1 MIGDETRAV
10 AASAA
15 LREQGIFV
23 PAIRY
28 PTVARGAAR
37 LRVTVTASHTPED
50 ISLLVAAL
58 RSVRNPINREHAT
71 KVGVRNPQS
80 QMNKLAKLDHQFV
93 WHPFTQMRDWL
104 KREPVVIV
112 AGKGAVLHDIRGREY
127 LDANSSIWTNLHGH
141 NHPKIN
147 TAIQRQL
154 KKIAHCSAL
163 GLANEPASLLA
174 ERLVKL
180 ANAKAVGRASS
191 RAGFSAPEQSGSG
204 PSAASP
210 HLNKVFF
217 SDDGS
222 TALEVALKLAYEFTR
237 RTRTKPVG
245 RPSSAVALLR
255 RVEASSRAA
264 EPKFL
269 SLAGA
274 YHGDTVGA
282 VSLGHIDL
290 FHKSYSGLLFKTDK
304 VMSPYCYRCPFNRA
318 KPERAD
324 AREYRK
330 CNWECV
336 GLVEK
341 KFATQK
347 RKGNP
352 YAAFVFEPLIQ
363 GAAGM
368 IPQPRGWLRRVT
380 EIARSHGALLI
391 ADEVMTGFGRR
402 TGILLDSNSS
412 TFRTPRTSLFACHH
426 EGVQPDFLCLAKGLT
441 GGYLPMAATLTTQ
454 KVFDAFL
461 GEYEEFKTF
470 FHGHSYTANQLGA
483 AAALASLEILQAK
496 PSIRARQN
504 LEKNLHDELQT
515 LWSLPNVGDIRQVGL
530 IAGIELVRD
539 WRTRKPFD
547 LREHAGIR
555 VCEAMAR
562 RGVLTR
568 PVGNVIVLMP
578 PYCTTPKQV
587 RKMVRVSR
595 ESICETLF

>member
-1 MIGDETRAV
+1 
-10 AASAA
+10 
-15 LREQGIFV
+15 
-23 PAIRY
+23 
-28 PTVARGAAR
+28 
-37 LRVTVTASHTPED
+37 
-50 ISLLVAAL
+50 
-58 RSVRNPINREHAT
+58 
-71 KVGVRNPQS
+71 
-80 QMNKLAKLDHQFV
+80 MNKLAQLDHQFV
-93 WHPFTQMRDWL
+93 WHPFTQMCDWL

-147 TAIQRQL
+147 AAIQRQL
-154 KKIAHCSAL
+154 KKIAHSSAL

-174 ERLVKL
+174 AKLVRT
-180 ANAKAVGRASS
+180 ANPQ
-191 RAGFSAPEQSGSG
+191 SAICNPQ
-204 PSAASP
+204 
-210 HLNKVFF
+210 LNKVFF

-222 TALEVALKLAYEFTR
+222 TALEIALKLAYEFTR
-237 RTRTKPVG
+237 RAR
-245 RPSSAVALLR
+245 SAGVSPA
-255 RVEASSRAA
+255 SRAKVQ
-264 EPKFL
+264 PRFL

-304 VMSPYCYRCPFNRA
+304 VMSPYCYRCPFNCA

-330 CNWECV
+330 CNWECA

-341 KFATQK
+341 KFATQE

-380 EIARSHGALLI
+380 EIARHHGALLI
-391 ADEVMTGFGRR
+391 ADEVMTGFGRVGQCSAGVPPAWR
-402 TGILLDSNSS
+402 KEKFSLALAPGRRDACAT
-412 TFRTPRTSLFACHH
+412 LFASQH

-461 GEYEEFKTF
+461 GEYDEFKTF

-483 AAALASLEILQAK
+483 AAALASLEILRGKQ
-496 PSIRARQN
+496 SIRARQN

-515 LWSLPNVGDIRQVGL
+515 FWSLPNVGDIRQVGL

-547 LREHAGIR
+547 LQERAGIR

-568 PVGNVIVLMP
+568 PIGNVIVLMP
-578 PYCTTPKQV
+578 PYCTTTKQA
-587 RKMVRVSR
+587 RKMVRAVFDSIR
-595 ESICETLF
+595 EIFGRAGV

>member
-1 MIGDETRAV
+1 
-10 AASAA
+10 
-15 LREQGIFV
+15 
-23 PAIRY
+23 
-28 PTVARGAAR
+28 
-37 LRVTVTASHTPED
+37 
-50 ISLLVAAL
+50 
-58 RSVRNPINREHAT
+58 
-71 KVGVRNPQS
+71 
-80 QMNKLAKLDHQFV
+80 MNKLAQLDHQFV

-141 NHPKIN
+141 NHPRIN
-147 TAIQRQL
+147 AAIQRQL
-154 KKIAHCSAL
+154 KKVAHSSAL
-163 GLANEPASLLA
+163 GLANEPASRLA
-174 ERLVKL
+174 EKLVQM
-180 ANAKAVGRASS
+180 ANQKIGRAVP
-191 RAGFSAPEQSGSG
+191 SAPFSHTHVRRGEDTAPYLG
-204 PSAASP
+204 
-210 HLNKVFF
+210 KVFF

-237 RTRTKPVG
+237 RAR
-245 RPSSAVALLR
+245 SAGVSPA
-255 RVEASSRAA
+255 SRAKVQ
-264 EPKFL
+264 PRFL
-269 SLAGA
+269 SLEGA

-282 VSLGHIDL
+282 VSLGHLDL

-324 AREYRK
+324 AREYRQ
-330 CNWECV
+330 CNWECA

-341 KFATQK
+341 KFATQG

-380 EIARSHGALLI
+380 EIARRHEALLI
-391 ADEVMTGFGRR
+391 ADEVMTGFGR
-402 TGILLDSNSS
+402 TGCLESRLQGVSPTS
-412 TFRTPRTSLFACHH
+412 FPPKGGTPNTLFASHH
-426 EGVQPDFLCLAKGLT
+426 ESVQPDFLCLAKGLT

-461 GEYEEFKTF
+461 GEYDEFKTF

-483 AAALASLEILQAK
+483 AAALASLDVLQGK

-530 IAGIELVRD
+530 IAGVELVRD
-539 WRTRKPFD
+539 WRTREPFD
-547 LREHAGIR
+547 LRERAGIR

-568 PVGNVIVLMP
+568 PAGNVIVLMP
-578 PYCTTPKQV
+578 PYCTTPVQA
-587 RKMVRVSR
+587 RKMVRAVFDSIR
-595 ESICETLF
+595 EIFGRAGV

>member
-1 MIGDETRAV
+1 
-10 AASAA
+10 
-15 LREQGIFV
+15 
-23 PAIRY
+23 
-28 PTVARGAAR
+28 
-37 LRVTVTASHTPED
+37 
-50 ISLLVAAL
+50 
-58 RSVRNPINREHAT
+58 
-71 KVGVRNPQS
+71 
-80 QMNKLAKLDHQFV
+80 MNKFAQLDHQFV

-104 KREPVVIV
+104 KREPVLIV
-112 AGKGAVLHDIRGREY
+112 TGKGAVLRDMGGHEY

-147 TAIQRQL
+147 AAIQRQL
-154 KKIAHCSAL
+154 KKIAHSSAL

-174 ERLVKL
+174 GKL
-180 ANAKAVGRASS
+180 IQAANAGIHVS
-191 RAGFSAPEQSGSG
+191 RFTFHESCAKPPRKSQIANRKLE
-204 PSAASP
+204 
-210 HLNKVFF
+210 KVFF

-237 RTRTKPVG
+237 RTR
-245 RPSSAVALLR
+245 SAGSLPASR
-255 RVEASSRAA
+255 RRI
-264 EPKFL
+264 EPRFL

-304 VMSPYCYRCPFNRA
+304 VMSPYCYRCPFNCA

-324 AREYRK
+324 AREYRR
-330 CNWECV
+330 CHWECV
-336 GLVEK
+336 SLVEK
-341 KFATQK
+341 KFASQK

-368 IPQPRGWLRRVT
+368 IPQPHGWLRQVT
-380 EIARSHGALLI
+380 EIARDHDTLLI
-391 ADEVMTGFGRR
+391 ADEVMTGLGR
-402 TGILLDSNSS
+402 TGVAALVKARIGEAMKPRFHKRGYGS
-412 TFRTPRTSLFACHH
+412 TLFASHH
-426 EGVQPDFLCLAKGLT
+426 EGIQPDFLCLAKGLT

-454 KVFDAFL
+454 RVFDAFL
-461 GEYEEFKTF
+461 GEYDEFKTF

-483 AAALASLEILQAK
+483 AAALASLDVLQGK

-504 LEKNLHDELQT
+504 LERKLHDELQA

-547 LREHAGIR
+547 LRERAGIR

-587 RKMVRVSR
+587 GRMVRAVFDSVR
-595 ESICETLF
+595 EVLGKL

>member
-1 MIGDETRAV
+1 MH
-10 AASAA
+10 
-15 LREQGIFV
+15 
-23 PAIRY
+23 P
-28 PTVARGAAR
+28 
-37 LRVTVTASHTPED
+37 
-50 ISLLVAAL
+50 
-58 RSVRNPINREHAT
+58 
-71 KVGVRNPQS
+71 
-80 QMNKLAKLDHQFV
+80 LAQLDHQFV

-112 AGKGAVLHDIRGREY
+112 AGKGAVLRDMGGHEY

-147 TAIQRQL
+147 AAIQRQL
-154 KKIAHCSAL
+154 KKIAHSSAL

-174 ERLVKL
+174 EKLVQMVNLK
-180 ANAKAVGRASS
+180 VGRAVP
-191 RAGFSAPEQSGSG
+191 SAPFSHTRFRRGEDTAPYLG
-204 PSAASP
+204 
-210 HLNKVFF
+210 KIFF

-237 RTRTKPVG
+237 RTR
-245 RPSSAVALLR
+245 SASR
-255 RVEASSRAA
+255 RQI
-264 EPKFL
+264 EPRLL

-290 FHKSYSGLLFKTDK
+290 FHKRYSGLLFKTDK

-318 KPERAD
+318 QPERAD
-324 AREYRK
+324 AREYHQ

-341 KFATQK
+341 KFASQK

-352 YAAFVFEPLIQ
+352 YAAFVFETLIQ

-368 IPQPRGWLRRVT
+368 IPQPRGWLRQVT
-380 EIARSHGALLI
+380 EIARDHGTLLI
-391 ADEVMTGFGRR
+391 ADEVMTGFGR
-402 TGILLDSNSS
+402 TGFSHSTLNPQPS
-412 TFRTPRTSLFACHH
+412 TFLFACHH

-454 KVFDAFL
+454 KVFNAFL
-461 GEYEEFKTF
+461 GEYDEFKTF

-483 AAALASLEILQAK
+483 AAALASLEILQGNQ
-496 PSIRARQN
+496 SVRARQN
-504 LEKNLHDELQT
+504 LEKNLRDELQT

-547 LREHAGIR
+547 LRERAGIR

-568 PVGNVIVLMP
+568 SVGNVIVLMP
-578 PYCTTPKQV
+578 PYCTTKAQLQKIIRAV
-587 RKMVRVSR
+587 FDSIR
-595 ESICETLF
+595 EIFGCAGV

>member
-1 MIGDETRAV
+1 
-10 AASAA
+10 
-15 LREQGIFV
+15 
-23 PAIRY
+23 
-28 PTVARGAAR
+28 
-37 LRVTVTASHTPED
+37 
-50 ISLLVAAL
+50 
-58 RSVRNPINREHAT
+58 
-71 KVGVRNPQS
+71 
-80 QMNKLAKLDHQFV
+80 MNKLAQLDHQFV

-112 AGKGAVLHDIRGREY
+112 AGKGAALHDVRGREY

-141 NHPKIN
+141 NHPRIN
-147 TAIQRQL
+147 AAIQRQL
-154 KKIAHCSAL
+154 KKVAHSSAL
-163 GLANEPASLLA
+163 GLANEPASRLA
-174 ERLVKL
+174 EKLVQTANVTRPRKSRIANRKL
-180 ANAKAVGRASS
+180 
-191 RAGFSAPEQSGSG
+191 E
-204 PSAASP
+204 
-210 HLNKVFF
+210 KVFF

-237 RTRTKPVG
+237 RAR
-245 RPSSAVALLR
+245 SAGVSPA
-255 RVEASSRAA
+255 SRAKVQ
-264 EPKFL
+264 PRFL
-269 SLAGA
+269 SLEGA
-274 YHGDTVGA
+274 YHGDTLGA

-330 CNWECV
+330 CNWECA

-341 KFATQK
+341 KFATQG

-380 EIARSHGALLI
+380 EIARSYDALLI
-391 ADEVMTGFGRR
+391 ADEVMTGFGR
-402 TGILLDSNSS
+402 TGVAALVKARNDVVMG
-412 TFRTPRTSLFACHH
+412 PRFHKRGDGTVLFACHH
-426 EGVQPDFLCLAKGLT
+426 ESVQPDFLCLAKGLT

-461 GEYEEFKTF
+461 GEYGEFKTF

-483 AAALASLEILQAK
+483 AAALANLEILQGK
-496 PSIRARQN
+496 PSLCARQN
-504 LEKNLHDELQT
+504 LKKNLHDELQT
-515 LWSLPNVGDIRQVGL
+515 LWSLPNVGDIRRVGL
-530 IAGIELVRD
+530 IAGVELVRD
-539 WRTRKPFD
+539 WRTRAPFD
-547 LREHAGIR
+547 LRERAGIR

-568 PVGNVIVLMP
+568 PIGNVIVLMP
-578 PYCTTPKQV
+578 PYCTTPVQA
-587 RKMVRVSR
+587 RKMVRAVFDSVR
-595 ESICETLF
+595 EVFGRR

>member
-1 MIGDETRAV
+1 
-10 AASAA
+10 
-15 LREQGIFV
+15 
-23 PAIRY
+23 
-28 PTVARGAAR
+28 
-37 LRVTVTASHTPED
+37 
-50 ISLLVAAL
+50 
-58 RSVRNPINREHAT
+58 
-71 KVGVRNPQS
+71 
-80 QMNKLAKLDHQFV
+80 MNKVAQLDHQFV

-112 AGKGAVLHDIRGREY
+112 AGKGAVLRDIRGREY

-147 TAIQRQL
+147 AAIQQQL
-154 KKIAHCSAL
+154 KKIAHSSAL
-163 GLANEPASLLA
+163 GLANEPAALLA
-174 ERLVKL
+174 AKLVQM
-180 ANAKAVGRASS
+180 ANQKVGRAVP
-191 RAGFSAPEQSGSG
+191 SAPFSHTHVRRGEDTAPYLG
-204 PSAASP
+204 
-210 HLNKVFF
+210 KVFF

-237 RTRTKPVG
+237 RTRAKPVG
-245 RPSSAVALLR
+245 R
-255 RVEASSRAA
+255 ASSRAA

-269 SLAGA
+269 SLEGA

-324 AREYRK
+324 AREYRQ
-330 CNWECV
+330 CNWECA

-341 KFATQK
+341 KFAAQG

-352 YAAFVFEPLIQ
+352 YAAFVLEPLIQ

-380 EIARSHGALLI
+380 EIARRHDALLI
-391 ADEVMTGFGRR
+391 ADEVMTGFGRV
-402 TGILLDSNSS
+402 GQASCLSPSS
-412 TFRTPRTSLFACHH
+412 GKVRDRLEACPTLFACQH
-426 EGVQPDFLCLAKGLT
+426 EGVQPDFLCLAKSLT

-461 GEYEEFKTF
+461 GEYGEFKTF

-483 AAALASLEILQAK
+483 AAALANLDILQ
-496 PSIRARQN
+496 SSQSLRARQN
-504 LEKNLHDELQT
+504 LENNLHDELQT

-547 LREHAGIR
+547 LRERAGIR

-568 PVGNVIVLMP
+568 PIGNVIVLMP
-578 PYCTTPKQV
+578 PYCTTPKQAW
-587 RKMVRVSR
+587 RMVRTVFDSVR
-595 ESICETLF
+595 EVFGRRSL